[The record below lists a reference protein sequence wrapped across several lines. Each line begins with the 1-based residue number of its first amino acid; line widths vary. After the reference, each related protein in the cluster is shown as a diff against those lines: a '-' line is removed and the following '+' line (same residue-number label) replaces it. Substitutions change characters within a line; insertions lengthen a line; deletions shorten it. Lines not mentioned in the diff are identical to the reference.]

1 MELGKMSDVKV
12 SQIKNFGKR
21 KRVLYSK
28 SKNPLR
34 GRPKK

>member
-1 MELGKMSDVKV
+1 MNDVEV
-12 SQIKNFGKR
+12 SQIKNFGKQ
-21 KRVLYSK
+21 KRNKYSK